1 MKLKPFLI
9 PLLLFVMSLSF
20 AQNEPKNKKII
31 KFMTFNIYHG
41 ETMKGDFNLDVIA
54 KVIND
59 ANPDFVALQE
69 VDHKTNRAKKY
80 DLVTELGI
88 RTKLSSLFARAMYFD
103 GGEYGE
109 GILSKHSI
117 ISSRNVNLPYT
128 KGNEP
133 KNAVEIVS
141 VLPSG
146 DTIAF
151 IGTHLD
157 YKEIETDRINQ
168 VKKINE
174 VFLKNKYPT
183 ILAGDLNS
191 LPESN
196 PMKILEEK
204 WGTSYDKQN
213 PQTQF
218 TFPSS
223 KPEKTIDYIM
233 YSPKKRWK
241 VLSREVIPNSVASD
255 HCAYLVTLELLD

>member
-1 MKLKPFLI
+1 MKLKLFLF
-9 PLLLFVMSLSF
+9 PLLLLVVSLSF
-20 AQNEPKNKKII
+20 AQNEPKKNKII

-69 VDHKTNRAKKY
+69 VDFMTNRAKKY

-88 RTKLSSLFARAMYFD
+88 RTKMCSLFAKAMNFD
-103 GGEYGE
+103 DGEYGE
-109 GILSKHSI
+109 GILSRHSI
-117 ISSRNVNLPYT
+117 VSSRNVNLPYT
-128 KGNEP
+128 KDNEP

-141 VLPSG
+141 VLPMG

-151 IGTHLD
+151 VGTHLD

-174 VFLKNKYPT
+174 VFLQNKYPT

-191 LPESN
+191 HPESN
-196 PMKILEEK
+196 SMKILETR
-204 WGTSYDKQN
+204 WGTSYDSKD
-213 PQTQF
+213 PQY
-218 TFPSS
+218 TFPS
-223 KPEKTIDYIM
+223 KNPTQTIDYIM
-233 YSPKKRWK
+233 YYPKNRWK
-241 VLSREVIPNSVASD
+241 VLNKKVIKDSIASD

>member
-1 MKLKPFLI
+1 MKLKSFLF
-9 PLLLFVMSLSF
+9 PLFLFAVSVSF
-20 AQNEPKNKKII
+20 AQNEPKSKKII

-69 VDHKTNRAKKY
+69 VDHKTSRAKNY

-88 RTKLSSLFARAMYFD
+88 RTKMSSLFAKAMNFS

-109 GILSKHSI
+109 GILSKHSLV
-117 ISSRNVNLPYT
+117 SSRNVNLPYT

-151 IGTHLD
+151 VGTHLD

-168 VKKINE
+168 VKKINA

-204 WGTSYDKQN
+204 WGTSYDSKN
-213 PQTQF
+213 PQF

-223 KPEKTIDYIM
+223 KPEKTIDYVM
-233 YSPKKRWK
+233 YFPKNRWK
-241 VLSREVIPNSVASD
+241 VLSKEVIQDSVASD
-255 HCAYLVTLELLD
+255 HCAYVVTLELLD

>member
-1 MKLKPFLI
+1 MKLKSFLF
-9 PLLLFVMSLSF
+9 PLFLFAVTVSF

-31 KFMTFNIYHG
+31 KVMTFNIYHG

-88 RTKLSSLFARAMYFD
+88 RTKMSSLFAKAMTFD

-109 GILSKHSI
+109 GILSRHSLV
-117 ISSRNVNLPYT
+117 SSRNVNLPYT

-151 IGTHLD
+151 VGTHLD
-157 YKEIETDRINQ
+157 YKENDADRIKQ

-183 ILAGDLNS
+183 IFGGDLNAH
-191 LPESN
+191 PDQN
-196 PMKILEEK
+196 PIKILEEK
-204 WGTSYDKQN
+204 WGTSYDSKN
-213 PQTQF
+213 PLF
-218 TFPSS
+218 TFPS
-223 KPEKTIDYIM
+223 KQPDRTIDYIM
-233 YSPKKRWK
+233 YFPKKRWK
-241 VLSREVIPNSVASD
+241 VLSKEVIQNSVASD
-255 HCAYLVTLELLD
+255 HCAYVVTLELLD

>member
-1 MKLKPFLI
+1 MKLKIVLL
-9 PLLLFVMSLSF
+9 PLFIFAVSLSF
-20 AQNEPKNKKII
+20 AQNEPQKSKIVRVL
-31 KFMTFNIYHG
+31 TFNIYHG
-41 ETMKGDFNLDVIA
+41 ETMKGDYNLDVIA

-69 VDHKTNRAKKY
+69 VDFKTNRSKQY

-88 RTKLSSLFARAMYFD
+88 RTKMCPLFAKAMNFR

-109 GILSKHSI
+109 GILSKYSFV
-117 ISSRNVNLPYT
+117 SSRNVNLPYT

-133 KNAVEIVS
+133 KNAVEILS
-141 VLPSG
+141 VLPTG

-151 IGTHLD
+151 VGTHLD

-168 VKKINE
+168 VKKINS

-183 ILAGDLNS
+183 IFAGDLNS
-191 LPESN
+191 LPEST

-204 WGTSYDKQN
+204 WGTSYDKNN
-213 PQTQF
+213 PQF

-223 KPEKTIDYIM
+223 KPEKKIDYVM
-233 YSPKKRWK
+233 FYPKKRWK
-241 VLSREVIPNSVASD
+241 VLSKEVIQDAVASD

>member
-1 MKLKPFLI
+1 
-9 PLLLFVMSLSF
+9 
-20 AQNEPKNKKII
+20 
-31 KFMTFNIYHG
+31 
-41 ETMKGDFNLDVIA
+41 MKGDFNLDVIA

-69 VDHKTNRAKKY
+69 VDFKTNRAKKY
-80 DLVTELGI
+80 DLATELGI
-88 RTKLSSLFARAMYFD
+88 RTKMCPLFAKAMDYD

-109 GILSKHSI
+109 AILSRHSI
-117 ISSRNVNLPYT
+117 VSSRNVNLPYT

-151 IGTHLD
+151 VGTHLD

-168 VKKINE
+168 VNKIND

-191 LPESN
+191 LPDST
-196 PMKILEEK
+196 PFKILLEK
-204 WGTSYDKQN
+204 WGTSYDKNN
-213 PQTQF
+213 PQF
-218 TFPSS
+218 TFPSK
-223 KPEKTIDYIM
+223 KPEKTIDYVM
-233 YSPKKRWK
+233 FSPKKRWK
-241 VLSREVIPNSVASD
+241 VIDKVVIEDSVASD

>member
-1 MKLKPFLI
+1 MKLKLFLF
-9 PLLLFVMSLSF
+9 PLFLFAVSLSF
-20 AQNEPKNKKII
+20 AQNEPKPKKII

-69 VDHKTNRAKKY
+69 VDFKTNRAKKY
-80 DLVTELGI
+80 DLASELGI
-88 RTKLSSLFARAMYFD
+88 RTKMTSLFAKSMNYD

-109 GILSKHSI
+109 GILSKHSLV
-117 ISSRNVNLPYT
+117 SSRNVNLPYT

-151 IGTHLD
+151 VGTHLD

-168 VKKINE
+168 VKKINK
-174 VFLKNKYPT
+174 VFIKNKYPT

-204 WGTSYDKQN
+204 WGTSYDKTN
-213 PQTQF
+213 PLF
-218 TFPSS
+218 TIPSS

-233 YSPKKRWK
+233 FSPKSRWK
-241 VLSREVIPNSVASD
+241 VLSREVIQNSVASD
-255 HCAYLVTLELLD
+255 HCAYVTTLELVD